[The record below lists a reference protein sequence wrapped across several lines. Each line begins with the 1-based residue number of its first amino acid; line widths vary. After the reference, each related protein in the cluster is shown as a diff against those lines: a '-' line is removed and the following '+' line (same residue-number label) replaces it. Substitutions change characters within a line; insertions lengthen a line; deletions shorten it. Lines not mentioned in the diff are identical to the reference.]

1 MKKYLIALTIL
12 LVFPIANAQLEKP
25 NWSIGDY
32 WKYTGSYSMKE
43 DIEYEN
49 YSMSI
54 SVVTQSVDL
63 TMEVVDVE
71 VKEVDGKLVGCYKT
85 AVNATISG
93 DLSIKGNLFGE
104 EQQIDGTFNIDASG
118 NIYFTTKNLSVVSN
132 ENEVYINLST
142 TIPIPNFPVG
152 KADIM
157 ADYNPPLDFMDF
169 PVNEGEKWSAES
181 YATLYYG
188 DFPTSGE
195 VTFYFECTKRSGEVY
210 IIKSDYNPFGE
221 IIPFNNTYMFW
232 NENKGMVEWLTD
244 TGGNQSLDI
253 KLKEWNYK
261 GEENTPP
268 QAEISYTP
276 SQPKVGTNI
285 IFTGKGKD
293 DGRIVSWLWE
303 FGDGKTSTKQSPS
316 HTYTNAGTYTVK
328 LTVMDN
334 YGETN
339 TTSISLTVE
348 KSGGGGNTPG
358 FEISL
363 IAFAIFAI
371 LLRKKFR

>member
-1 MKKYLIALTIL
+1 
-12 LVFPIANAQLEKP
+12 
-25 NWSIGDY
+25 
-32 WKYTGSYSMKE
+32 MKE
-43 DIEYEN
+43 NIEYEN
-49 YSMSI
+49 YSMTISI
-54 SVVTQSVDL
+54 VTQNVDIA
-63 TMEVVDVE
+63 MEVVDVE
-71 VKEVDGKLVGCYKT
+71 VKEVDGKLTGCYKT

-104 EQQIDGTFNIDASG
+104 EQQIDGTFTIEASG

-142 TIPIPNFPVG
+142 NIPIPNFPVG
-152 KADIM
+152 KADIT
-157 ADYNPPLDFMDF
+157 ADYNPPLDFMNF

-188 DFPTSGE
+188 DVPTSGE

-232 NENKGMVEWLTD
+232 NENKGMIEWLTD

-268 QAEISYTP
+268 EAEISYTP

-285 IFTGKGKD
+285 IFTGRGKD
-293 DGRIVSWLWE
+293 DGSIVSWLWE

-316 HTYTNAGTYTVK
+316 HTYTKAGTYTVK

-348 KSGGGGNTPG
+348 PSGGGGGNTPG
-358 FEISL
+358 FEVSL